1 VSKEKPKKEERI
13 DYDYPW
19 WMKTLAGIGGV
30 AVVGIVVTLFF
41 SMGRRPSDIAIP
53 YNPPVTSPDFM
64 LGLSGVAG
72 SPLRAGG
79 TARLLNNGDAFF
91 PALFEAV
98 KGAKQSINFAVYIWE
113 DSEPGTQLFALLTE
127 RARAGVQVRVLLDG
141 LGGLHAPDDKIK
153 QLEEAGGKVK
163 VFRSPQLGKL
173 SRFHKR
179 NHRRSIV
186 IDGST
191 AFVGGMAVADKW
203 VGHAQDPEHW
213 RDSMTEVTGPLASTV
228 QSAFVDSWAHV
239 PDDDG
244 EKNGEILIGPAFFP
258 EFPPPVAHPGEAIA
272 LHTGLASAPSS
283 ENHPIR
289 LLYLQTFSAART
301 KLYIAN
307 SYFVPDETIRK
318 AVVERARAGVD
329 VRILL
334 PGENTDAKPIRQT
347 GHMHF
352 EQLLEAGVKIYEYQ
366 PTMMHAKTVVVD
378 GLFAV
383 VGSSN
388 MDVRSKE
395 LNQENVLG
403 ILDGGF
409 AKQVEDSYLNDLKS
423 AKEIK
428 LDEWRKRGML
438 KKLTERACSL
448 FSEQY

>member
-1 VSKEKPKKEERI
+1 MTQKKIEQV
-13 DYDYPW
+13 DHDYPW
-19 WMKTLAGIGGV
+19 WMTTLAGIGGV
-30 AVVGIVVTLFF
+30 AVVGIFVTLFF
-41 SMGRRPSDIAIP
+41 SFGRRPSDILIP
-53 YNPPVTSPDFM
+53 YNPPVTSADFM

-72 SPLRAGG
+72 GPLRTGG
-79 TARLLNNGDAFF
+79 TAQLLNNGDAFF
-91 PALFEAV
+91 PALFAAA
-98 KGAKQSINFAVYIWE
+98 KSAKQSINFAVYIWE
-113 DSEPGTQLFALLTE
+113 DGKASDEFFAILTE

-141 LGGLHAPDDKIK
+141 LGGLHAPDKKIEE
-153 QLEEAGGKVK
+153 LEAAGGKVK

-191 AFVGGMAVADKW
+191 AFVGGMAIADKW
-203 VGHAQDPEHW
+203 LGHAQDPEHW
-213 RDSMTEVTGPLASTV
+213 RDSMTEVTGPLAATV
-228 QSAFVDSWAHV
+228 QSAFVDDWANV
-239 PDDDG
+239 PDDDSD
-244 EKNGEILIGPAFFP
+244 KSGEILLGPAFFP
-258 EFPPPVAHPGEAIA
+258 EFPPTVAAGGEAIA
-272 LHTGLASAPSS
+272 VHTGLASAPSS

-289 LLYLQTFSAART
+289 LLFLQTFSAART

-318 AVVERARAGVD
+318 AVMARARAGVD

-347 GHMHF
+347 GHGFF
-352 EQLLEAGVKIYEYQ
+352 EELMEAGVKIYEYQ
-366 PTMMHAKTVVVD
+366 PTMMHSKTVVVD
-378 GLFAV
+378 GIFSV

-403 ILDGGF
+403 ILDKGF
-409 AKQVEDSYLNDLKS
+409 AQQVETSFLNDLKS
-423 AKEIK
+423 AKQID
-428 LDEWRKRGML
+428 LQEWKQRGML
-438 KKLTERACSL
+438 KKLTEKVSAA

>member
-1 VSKEKPKKEERI
+1 MTKEKQKKDERI

-19 WMKTLAGIGGV
+19 WMKTLSGIGGV
-30 AVVGIVVTLFF
+30 AVIGIIVTLFF
-41 SMGRRPSDIAIP
+41 SFGRRPSHIAIP
-53 YNPPVTSPDFM
+53 YNPPVESPDF
-64 LGLSGVAG
+64 LIGLAGVAG

-91 PALFEAV
+91 PALHDALAA
-98 KGAKQSINFAVYIWE
+98 AKQSINFAVYIWE
-113 DSEPGTQLFALLTE
+113 KGKASDDVFAVLIE

-141 LGGLHAPDDKIK
+141 LGGLHAPDEDIK
-153 QLEEAGGKVK
+153 RLVEAGGKVK
-163 VFRSPQLGKL
+163 FFRSARLGKL

-179 NHRRSIV
+179 NHRRAIV
-186 IDGST
+186 IDGSV

-203 VGHAQDPEHW
+203 LGNADSEEHW
-213 RDSMTEVTGPLASTV
+213 RDSMTQVTGPLAATV
-228 QSAFVDSWAHV
+228 QSAFVDTWAHV
-239 PDDDG
+239 G
-244 EKNGEILIGPAFFP
+244 GEILVGPAFFP
-258 EFPPPVAHPGEAIA
+258 EFPAPVAPPGESIA

-283 ENHPIR
+283 ENHPMR
-289 LLYLQTFSAART
+289 LMFLQTFSAARQ

-307 SYFVPDETIRK
+307 SYFVPDATIRK
-318 AVVERARAGVD
+318 AVVERAKQGVD

-334 PGENTDAKPIRQT
+334 PGEKTDAKPIRYS
-347 GHMHF
+347 GHRYF

-378 GLFAV
+378 GKFSV

-403 ILDGGF
+403 ILDVGF
-409 AKQVEDSYLNDLKS
+409 AKQIEETFLNDLKS
-423 AKEIK
+423 AKEIT
-428 LDEWRKRGML
+428 LEEWRKRGLM
-438 KKLTERACSL
+438 KNLTERACSL